1 MAVGFELAT
10 GWNIYQD
17 KQDSSGQYLKCAKG
31 AVLLTHPSGWK
42 LTADGVEIEF
52 VIDPVQETNVGEAF
66 VKVAF
71 GALRRFIDDLNAK
84 KAQAE
89 VRAADLPRWFPPGK
103 SKFVIIP
110 DGHDIAALP
119 QVTGGIR
126 LARIRRL
133 MRILSDD
140 QSEAA
145 KTFFGNYTAAYTSA
159 MGAVAIPHA
168 QIRDS
173 NWVHVPSAKLRGLV
187 TLIAFYIRQFKTT
200 APGQSV
206 YAAKYR
212 TVLMSRTK
220 FSAMFEELPDDERT
234 HYRQNP
240 NAWVQFICSD
250 IMSRVTGGVGV
261 APDGYLVEFLIS
273 DQGTLAGTARVQLPL
288 TRRQWLVGMLHG
300 KDLLSA
306 AANPIKWHSAESKR
320 LYKDTYGVGHRL
332 RGLAGLGDK
341 LDPGP
346 NGEVNYATII
356 EFRATQKRVP
366 YTEWQNYAIRMYR
379 FIVEL
384 NEGTKTAALDL
395 Q

>member
-52 VIDPVQETNVGEAF
+52 VIDAVQETNVGEAF

-145 KTFFGNYTAAYTSA
+145 KTFFGNYTAAYTAA

-212 TVLMSRTK
+212 TV
-220 FSAMFEELPDDERT
+220 
-234 HYRQNP
+234 
-240 NAWVQFICSD
+240 
-250 IMSRVTGGVGV
+250 
-261 APDGYLVEFLIS
+261 
-273 DQGTLAGTARVQLPL
+273 
-288 TRRQWLVGMLHG
+288 
-300 KDLLSA
+300 
-306 AANPIKWHSAESKR
+306 
-320 LYKDTYGVGHRL
+320 
-332 RGLAGLGDK
+332 LAGLGDK